1 MMKRLLNLLRIFYWT
16 VLASPEKYARH
27 LGAKIGKNCFIDT
40 RYWGNE
46 PYLITIGNN
55 VAVTGGVR
63 IHTHGGARVA
73 RRQFPNFD
81 VFGKVVIED
90 WAYIGSCAQIMPGV
104 TIGEGAMVAAGSI
117 VTKSV
122 PPGVVVA
129 GNPARVLCSVEDYI
143 ERNQK
148 YNLNSK
154 GMDSKTK
161 KEFLLSLPDERFIKK

>member
-1 MMKRLLNLLRIFYWT
+1 MSIISSLYWRYIK
-16 VLASPEKYARH
+16 SPEAYARH
-27 LGAKIGKNCFIDT
+27 LGVNIGRDCFIDT

-46 PYLITIGNN
+46 PYLISIGNN

-104 TIGEGAMVAAGSI
+104 TIGKGAMVAAGSI

-122 PPGVVVA
+122 PPGMVVA
-129 GNPARVLCSVEDYI
+129 GNPAKVICKVEDYI
-143 ERNQK
+143 ERNSK

-154 GMDSKTK
+154 GMDSKSK
-161 KEFLLSLPDERFIKK
+161 KEFLLSLPEEKFIKK

>member
-1 MMKRLLNLLRIFYWT
+1 MSIISSLYWRYIK
-16 VLASPEKYARH
+16 SPEAYARH
-27 LGAKIGKNCFIDT
+27 LGVNIGRDCFIDT

-46 PYLITIGNN
+46 PYLISIGNN

-104 TIGEGAMVAAGSI
+104 TIGKGARVAAGSI

-122 PPGVVVA
+122 PPGMVVA
-129 GNPARVLCSVEDYI
+129 GNPAKVICKVEDCISSSFYRI
-143 ERNQK
+143 FIV
-148 YNLNSK
+148 
-154 GMDSKTK
+154 
-161 KEFLLSLPDERFIKK
+161 FLLISDIYYFISNN

>member
-1 MMKRLLNLLRIFYWT
+1 MSIISSLYWRYIK
-16 VLASPEKYARH
+16 SPEAYARH
-27 LGAKIGKNCFIDT
+27 LGVNIGRDCFIDT

-46 PYLITIGNN
+46 PYLISIGNN

-63 IHTHGGARVA
+63 IHTHGGASVA

-104 TIGEGAMVAAGSI
+104 TIGKGSMVAAGAI

-122 PPGVVVA
+122 PPGMVVA
-129 GNPARVLCSVEDYI
+129 GNPAKIICTVEDYI
-143 ERNQK
+143 ERNKK

-154 GMDSKTK
+154 GMDSKSK
-161 KEFLLSLPDERFIKK
+161 QEFLLNLPEENFIKK

>member
-1 MMKRLLNLLRIFYWT
+1 MSIISSLYWRYIK
-16 VLASPEKYARH
+16 SPEAYARH
-27 LGAKIGKNCFIDT
+27 LGVNIGRDCFIDT

-46 PYLITIGNN
+46 PYLISIGNN

-104 TIGEGAMVAAGSI
+104 TIGKGSMVAAGAI

-122 PPGVVVA
+122 PPGMVVA
-129 GNPARVLCSVEDYI
+129 GNPAKIICTVEDYI
-143 ERNQK
+143 ERNKK

-154 GMDSKTK
+154 GMDSKSK
-161 KEFLLSLPDERFIKK
+161 QEFLLNLPEENFIKK

>member
-1 MMKRLLNLLRIFYWT
+1 MSIISSLYWRYIK
-16 VLASPEKYARH
+16 SPEAYARH
-27 LGAKIGKNCFIDT
+27 LGVNIGRDCFIDT

-46 PYLITIGNN
+46 PYLISIGNN

-63 IHTHGGARVA
+63 IHTHGGAQVA

-104 TIGEGAMVAAGSI
+104 TIGKGAMVAAGSI

-122 PPGVVVA
+122 PPGMVVA
-129 GNPARVLCSVEDYI
+129 GNPAKVICKVEDYI
-143 ERNQK
+143 ERNSK

-154 GMDSKTK
+154 GMDSKSK
-161 KEFLLSLPDERFIKK
+161 KEFLLSLPEEKFIKK

>member
-1 MMKRLLNLLRIFYWT
+1 MSIISSLYWRYIK
-16 VLASPEKYARH
+16 SPEAYARH
-27 LGAKIGKNCFIDT
+27 LGVNIGKDCFIDT

-104 TIGEGAMVAAGSI
+104 TIGQGSMVAAGSI

-122 PPGVVVA
+122 PPGMVVA
-129 GNPARVLCSVEDYI
+129 GNPAKVICKVDDYI

-154 GMDSKTK
+154 GMDSKSK
-161 KEFLLSLPDERFIKK
+161 KEFLLSLPEEKFIKK

>member
-1 MMKRLLNLLRIFYWT
+1 MSIISSLYWRYIK
-16 VLASPEKYARH
+16 SPEAYARH
-27 LGAKIGKNCFIDT
+27 LGVNIGRDCFIDT

-46 PYLITIGNN
+46 PYLISIGNN

-104 TIGEGAMVAAGSI
+104 TIGKGSMVAAGAI

-122 PPGVVVA
+122 PPGMVVA
-129 GNPARVLCSVEDYI
+129 GNPAKIICTVEDYI
-143 ERNQK
+143 ERNKK

-154 GMDSKTK
+154 GMDSKSK
-161 KEFLLSLPDERFIKK
+161 QEFLLNLPEEKFIKK